1 MSNSSAVRIITEQL
15 QQHLAG
21 ELKTLYTVFGDET
34 LLALEASDRIR
45 AKARAEGYTE
55 RLVLTADS
63 GFRWSELAFASSSQS
78 LFAAR
83 RVLELRVPTGKPGT
97 DGSEALQRYCDS
109 LPPDTITLL
118 VFPGID
124 WRAQKAA
131 WFAALERTGI
141 VIEAKPVPRKALPA
155 WLAGRLRAQGQEA
168 DQDTLEFIADRVEG
182 NLLAAHQEVQKLALL
197 FPAGPIA
204 FEQARDAVLDV
215 TRYDVF
221 NLGEAMLAGDVLHLA
236 RMIDGLRGEGVAPAL
251 VLWAIAE
258 EIRAIGRV
266 LDGIGAGR
274 TPPQLWREARVWGGS
289 HQGLMQQHCRRFT
302 KEQVETAAAHA
313 ARADRMV
320 KGLIRGEVWD
330 ELLRLALRFAAGT
343 PAKSLPNRGKMAAA
357 ARAAERDQPALF

>member
-1 MSNSSAVRIITEQL
+1 MRITTEQL

-45 AKARAEGYTE
+45 ARARAEGYTE
-55 RLVLTADS
+55 RVVLTADS
-63 GFRWSELAFASSSQS
+63 GFRWNELAFAGSSQS
-78 LFAAR
+78 LFATR
-83 RVLELRVPTGKPGT
+83 RVLELRIPTGKPGS
-97 DGSEALQRYCDS
+97 DGSEALQRYCDG

-118 VFPGID
+118 VLPGVD

-131 WFAALERTGI
+131 WFDALERTGV
-141 VIEAKPVPRKALPA
+141 VIEAKPVPRRALPA

-168 DQDTLEFIADRVEG
+168 DQETLEFIADRVEG

-197 FPAGPIA
+197 FPAGAIGH
-204 FEQARDAVLDV
+204 EQAREAVLDV

-236 RMIDGLRGEGVAPAL
+236 RMIDGLKGEGVAPPL

-266 LDGIGAGR
+266 LDAIGAGR
-274 TPPQLWREARVWGGS
+274 TPPQLWREARVWGSS

-302 KEQVETAAAHA
+302 KEQVETALAHA

-320 KGLIRGEVWD
+320 KGLIRGDVWD
-330 ELLRLALRFAAGT
+330 ELLQLALRFSAGT
-343 PAKSLPNRGKMAAA
+343 PAKSLPKRGKMAAA
-357 ARAAERDQPALF
+357 ARAAERNQPALF